1 MSSLIH
7 NPVTQYKLYIYVDDV
22 DLKKKYEE
30 QIENRIENNTT
41 DSGFDLFTANEEV
54 YKPGQLKMINHKV
67 KCKMVV
73 QSNFGPE
80 IPTGF
85 LLHPRSSTFKKY
97 QLLMSNNTG
106 IIDQDYRGD
115 IIAAMYCPITESD
128 FKFYHMSMIAN
139 NIGRANIENKIDIY
153 TRIAQIC
160 APNYRPFKV
169 EIVNE
174 LDNTQ
179 RGSGGFGST
188 GN

>member
-128 FKFYHMSMIAN
+128 FKFLETSALN
-139 NIGRANIENKIDIY
+139 LS
-153 TRIAQIC
+153 
-160 APNYRPFKV
+160 PF
-169 EIVNE
+169 
-174 LDNTQ
+174 
-179 RGSGGFGST
+179 FA
-188 GN
+188 